1 LGLSRLDG
9 FLQRQRGLGIDS
21 CIFIYQLE
29 EHPRYARATS
39 RVFDW
44 LEKPGALAFTSTVT
58 MVELLVQ
65 PYREGHRTA
74 ADACFGLLTRFP
86 HLEWVS
92 VDLEIADM
100 AARIRSEYRLKMPH
114 ALQAA
119 TALSRSLT
127 GFLTNDPS
135 FQRLTEMDI
144 LVLDDVL

>member
-1 LGLSRLDG
+1 
-9 FLQRQRGLGIDS
+9 LQRQRRLGIDS
-21 CIFIYQLE
+21 CIFIYELE
-29 EHPRYARATS
+29 ENARYARATG

-44 LEKPGALAFTSTVT
+44 LERPGALAFTSTMT
-58 MVELLVQ
+58 MVDLLVQ
-65 PYREGHRTA
+65 PYREGDRSR

-100 AARIRSEYRLKMPH
+100 AARIRSQYKLKTPA

-119 TALSRSLT
+119 TVRSRSLT

-135 FQRLTEMDI
+135 LQRLPEIDV
-144 LVLDDVL
+144 LLLDDVL